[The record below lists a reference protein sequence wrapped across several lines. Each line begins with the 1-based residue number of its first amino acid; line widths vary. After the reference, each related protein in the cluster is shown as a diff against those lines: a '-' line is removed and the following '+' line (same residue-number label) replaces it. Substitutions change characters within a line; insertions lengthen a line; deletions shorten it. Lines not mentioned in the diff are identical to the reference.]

1 MKKLI
6 TVALMMAAMAPSAW
20 AEKIG
25 VVDMRAVMSQLP
37 QAEAMMQG
45 LQNEFSE
52 RVAAVRKIE
61 TELKSLAEKQQKD
74 ALLMTDDQKTEL
86 SRQLE
91 SLNADYQLKGKAL
104 QEDMKKRQ
112 AEEQQK
118 LLIKVDTAI
127 KAVAAAGEYD
137 VILQRQAAVF
147 VKESADISAKVV
159 EEVSKG
165 N

>member
-1 MKKLI
+1 
-6 TVALMMAAMAPSAW
+6 
-20 AEKIG
+20 
-25 VVDMRAVMSQLP
+25 
-37 QAEAMMQG
+37 MQG

-127 KAVAAAGEYD
+127 KAVAASGEYD

>member
-1 MKKLI
+1 
-6 TVALMMAAMAPSAW
+6 MMAAMAPSAW

>member
-1 MKKLI
+1 MKKLM
-6 TVALMMAAMAPSAW
+6 TVALMMAVMAPSAW

-25 VVDMRAVMSQLP
+25 VLDMRAIMAQLP

-61 TELKSLAEKQQKD
+61 TELKTLAEKQQKD
-74 ALLMTDDQKTEL
+74 ALIMTNEQKTEL

-112 AEEQQK
+112 NEEQQK
-118 LLIKVDTAI
+118 LLMKVQTAI
-127 KAVAAAGEYD
+127 NSVAEAEKFD
-137 VILQRQAAVF
+137 IILQRGAAVY
-147 VKESADISAKVV
+147 VNDAADISAKVV
-159 EEVSKG
+159 EAVGKG